1 MHSFSRTTALASV
14 GLAVSLVL
22 AGCSSGGSDRAS
34 DKPSGTASTSASG
47 TASGTTSTGGGS
59 SAGTSAAPSVS
70 TPAHG
75 KGGGTA
81 SGSTGGGI
89 DGEWVAVTQ
98 GKPVALVIKGKTAS
112 VLGEHLCSG
121 TANSAAGM
129 ATLRLTCPDKNTTRT
144 RGTAKLNGAKLEV
157 SWDGFGKDEFSR
169 NTTTG

>member
-22 AGCSSGGSDRAS
+22 AGCSSGGSDRAA
-34 DKPSGTASTSASG
+34 DKPSGTASTPASG
-47 TASGTTSTGGGS
+47 TASTGSGS
-59 SAGTSAAPSVS
+59 SAGTPAAPGAS

-75 KGGGTA
+75 KGGGAA

-121 TANSAAGM
+121 TANSAAGT

-144 RGTAKLNGAKLEV
+144 KGTAKLNGAKLEV

>member
-14 GLAVSLVL
+14 GLTAALVL
-22 AGCSSGGSDRAS
+22 AGCSSDGSDRAS
-34 DKPSGTASTSASG
+34 DKPSGTASATAPTGSG
-47 TASGTTSTGGGS
+47 PSHP
-59 SAGTSAAPSVS
+59 AAPGAS
-70 TPAHG
+70 TPAQG
-75 KGGGTA
+75 KGGGATA
-81 SGSTGGGI
+81 SSQGGATI

-98 GKPVALVIKGKTAS
+98 GKPVALVIKGKAAS

-121 TANSAAGM
+121 TANSAAGT
-129 ATLRLTCPDKNTTRT
+129 ATLRLTCPDKNTNRT